1 MKINHLIIYKQI
13 PLIIYMKIQKINTRF
28 KKKFLKIFKKFK
40 IKNNY
45 KMMKIKNKIFNNKI
59 QMNLI

>member
-1 MKINHLIIYKQI
+1 MEIY
-13 PLIIYMKIQKINTRF
+13 KINTRF

>member
-1 MKINHLIIYKQI
+1 
-13 PLIIYMKIQKINTRF
+13 MKIQKINTRI

-40 IKNNY
+40 IKNNR
-45 KMMKIKNKIFNNKI
+45 KIMKIKNKLFNNKM